1 MFKKYVSNVPLGT
14 GTNFILEGRRH
25 IRLRAYLP
33 VETPGEF
40 DWRIFYIN
48 TVNSTFADGSVAY
61 VDRSGGSFCILS
73 AKLADGGVYGKHDLA
88 SEPDWQTL
96 TFNGSGSVEVAP
108 DEHIES
114 DPVRLRIEKG
124 HSLAFEWEL
133 EGEDIPCTPDSQAFT
148 FEYGEQGFRPADN
161 SPLPAMF
168 ACDRPYKKR
177 VAFLGDSI
185 TQGCGTARGA
195 VEMWAGRIA
204 MMLDGYAVWN
214 LGLGY
219 GRGADCAAGKSWL
232 WKAKQ
237 NDVVVMTFGVNDILH
252 GAYRAG
258 HRSSAGEVDDM
269 LERLIRELQSAGVEV
284 ILSMIPPFEFTREQ
298 YIEWRAA
305 ELSIPRI
312 AELYGC
318 RVYDIESALDGGEYL
333 SDNYIYGA
341 HPDGRGGL
349 AAAEKFRNT
358 FFRNGDWSI

>member
-14 GTNFILEGRRH
+14 GTNFILEGSRH
-25 IRLRAYLP
+25 VKVRAYLP
-33 VETPGEF
+33 VEQPGEF
-40 DWRIFYIN
+40 NWRIFYMN

-61 VDRSGGSFCILS
+61 FDRSGGNFRIIS
-73 AKLADGGVYGKHDLA
+73 AKLADGGVYGKHEPNT
-88 SEPDWQTL
+88 EPDWLLL
-96 TFNGSGSVEVAP
+96 TFNGESSLDVCP
-108 DEHIES
+108 DEQIMS
-114 DPVRLRIEKG
+114 DPVRLCVEPG

-148 FEYGEQGFRPADN
+148 YEYDENGCCPAN
-161 SPLPAMF
+161 SCPLPAMF

-185 TQGCGTARGA
+185 TQGCGTTRGA

-219 GRGADCAAGKSWL
+219 GRGADCAAGKSWIQ
-232 WKAKQ
+232 KAKQ
-237 NDVVVMTFGVNDILH
+237 NDVVIMTFGVNDILH
-252 GAYRAG
+252 GAYKAG
-258 HRSSAGEVDDM
+258 HRSSAGEVDDV
-269 LERLIRELQSAGVEV
+269 LEKLIRELQSAGVEV

-318 RVYDIESALDGGEYL
+318 RVYDIESALDADDRLG
-333 SDNYIYGA
+333 DKFIYGA

-349 AAAEKFRNT
+349 AAAEKFRDT
-358 FFRNGDWSI
+358 FFKDGDWKI